1 MQVWGG
7 TCMWDSSKSFWQRAS
22 MTITVIVWSFIM
34 WNSFS
39 AVMPPAGTEPCKQ
52 KVWNMN
58 VCDMDMVMAWSSYG
72 ILLTFWGWSLELILF
87 SFDLTTTHRSTL
99 EPTSCQQLKNKDVV
113 VDKVKHN
120 DNTTVYNITCFVY
133 AIASSW
139 PVTDTLNVM
148 QHVIHLTLMFKMHII
163 ISC

>member
-52 KVWNMN
+52 SVKNECMQYGRTWP
-58 VCDMDMVMAWSSYG
+58 SYD
-72 ILLTFWGWSLELILF
+72 ILLTFWGWSLEFILF
-87 SFDLTTTHRSTL
+87 SFDLTTTHRTTL
-99 EPTSCQQLKNKDVV
+99 EPTSCQQLKNKDVA

-120 DNTTVYNITCFVY
+120 DKYHCIQYYLFCIRYCVQLTSYWHIH
-133 AIASSW
+133 
-139 PVTDTLNVM
+139 VM
-148 QHVIHLTLMFKMHII
+148 QHVIHLALMFKMHII
-163 ISC
+163 SC

>member
-52 KVWNMN
+52 KSVKCEFMRYERTWP
-58 VCDMDMVMAWSSYG
+58 SYG
-72 ILLTFWGWSLELILF
+72 VLLTFWGRSLELILF

-99 EPTSCQQLKNKDVV
+99 EQTSCQQLMNKDVV

-120 DNTTVYNITCFVY
+120 DKYHCIQYYLFCIH

-139 PVTDTLNVM
+139 PVTDTLM
-148 QHVIHLTLMFKMHII
+148 
-163 ISC
+163 SCNM